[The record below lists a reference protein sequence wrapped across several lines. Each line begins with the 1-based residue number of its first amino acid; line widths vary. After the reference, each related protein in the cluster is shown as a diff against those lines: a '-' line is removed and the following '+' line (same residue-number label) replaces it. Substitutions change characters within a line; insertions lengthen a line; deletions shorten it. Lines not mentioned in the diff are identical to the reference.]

1 MIWLGYI
8 AGALTTFSFIPQ
20 IIRVFK
26 TKSARDISLTFNA
39 MLFTGILFWLAYG
52 IWKKD
57 APIIM
62 WNAISAVFTFTL
74 LYTKIRYG
82 RQEASR

>member
-26 TKSARDISLTFNA
+26 TKSAHDISLTFNV
-39 MLFTGILFWLAYG
+39 MLFTGILLWLAYG
-52 IWKKD
+52 IFD
-57 APIIM
+57 RNRPIII
-62 WNAISAVFTFTL
+62 WNAIAAVLTCTL
-74 LYTKIRYG
+74 LYAKIRYG
-82 RQEASR
+82 RDRRT

>member
-26 TKSARDISLTFNA
+26 TKSAHDISLTFNA
-39 MLFTGILFWLAYG
+39 MLFTGILLWLAYG
-52 IWKKD
+52 IGEKD
-57 APIIM
+57 IPIII
-62 WNAISAVFTFTL
+62 WNAIAAVLTCTL
-74 LYTKIRYG
+74 LYAKIRYG
-82 RQEASR
+82 RDSRT